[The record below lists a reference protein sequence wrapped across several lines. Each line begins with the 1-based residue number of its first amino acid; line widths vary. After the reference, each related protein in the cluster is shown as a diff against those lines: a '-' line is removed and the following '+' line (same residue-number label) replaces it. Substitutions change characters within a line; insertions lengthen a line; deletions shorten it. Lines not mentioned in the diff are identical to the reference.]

1 MDIYTRTWWRACHL
15 SQPTISHH
23 LKVLYDNGL
32 LDRDK
37 HGAWVYYRARMGA
50 LASLTALIGNQGVT
64 TRRRRGGGG
73 GGGGAGA
80 PPPPPRAGPTR
91 PGVCCPATAHAR
103 QCRTNRALPQSGRVV
118 PQVTAGA
125 VTGCSAVD
133 LTLTAS
139 SGLPAPSMPPRIVQ
153 IEMAVRPISQK
164 PTISR

>member
-64 TRRRRGGGG
+64 TRRRRAAGPGGLLPGDRARQAVPDQPGPAAVRKGGASGHGWCRDRLLGRGSDAYRIEWLAGSLDAAADRPDRDGGQANQPEAHDQQVAGGG
-73 GGGGAGA
+73 
-80 PPPPPRAGPTR
+80 P
-91 PGVCCPATAHAR
+91 
-103 QCRTNRALPQSGRVV
+103 
-118 PQVTAGA
+118 
-125 VTGCSAVD
+125 
-133 LTLTAS
+133 
-139 SGLPAPSMPPRIVQ
+139 
-153 IEMAVRPISQK
+153 
-164 PTISR
+164 